1 MLEFL
6 VWLHVAFHLGTVS
19 GHKLQKSPSNLIFC
33 DIDKEIA
40 CIPGE
45 EWEDLLLFYKV
56 TSEETLPAYMIE
68 RLEHDQRI
76 A

>member
-1 MLEFL
+1 MLSSEYGYMWHFIWEQCQDTSFWSYQATL
-6 VWLHVAFHLGTVS
+6 F
-19 GHKLQKSPSNLIFC
+19 FC
-33 DIDKEIA
+33 DIDKEIS
-40 CIPGE
+40 CISDE
-45 EWEDLLLFYKV
+45 EWETLLLFYKV

>member
-1 MLEFL
+1 MWHFIQEQCQDTSFWSHQTTLF
-6 VWLHVAFHLGTVS
+6 
-19 GHKLQKSPSNLIFC
+19 FC
-33 DIDKEIA
+33 DIVKEIA